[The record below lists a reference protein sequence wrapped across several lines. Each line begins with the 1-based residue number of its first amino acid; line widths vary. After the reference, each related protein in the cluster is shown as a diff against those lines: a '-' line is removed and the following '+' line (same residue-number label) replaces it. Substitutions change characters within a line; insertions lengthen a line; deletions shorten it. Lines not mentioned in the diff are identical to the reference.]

1 MASTVDVTST
11 TQVPQGSA
19 TVSNLR
25 PNVRGTGRHRNRGPD
40 RRGNPEQQDL
50 ENAPAQSTS
59 MKSSQ
64 QRRGGGRANNTSGN
78 RRQTEAQFSSLPS
91 QPPPPLDPPPGPGGG
106 GTSGNRPTK
115 DAKNAGGE
123 ILTMSQDD
131 VGDEVE
137 TEVCFI
143 CASPV
148 VHHSVAPCNHR
159 TCHICALR
167 WRALYK
173 KRACAHCRVSPFSVH
188 SSQGIS
194 SNG

>member
-1 MASTVDVTST
+1 MASAVEIAST
-11 TQVPQGSA
+11 TQVPPENA
-19 TVSNLR
+19 TVSNLG

-40 RRGNPEQQDL
+40 RRRNPEQQDL
-50 ENAPAQSTS
+50 QNASAQSTR
-59 MKSSQ
+59 MRSSQ
-64 QRRGGGRANNTSGN
+64 QRRGGGRANNTSGS
-78 RRQTEAQFSSLPS
+78 RRQTGAQLSSLPS
-91 QPPPPLDPPPGPGGG
+91 QPPPSLDPPPGPGGG

-115 DAKNAGGE
+115 DAKNPGGE
-123 ILTMSQDD
+123 ILTMDQDD

-167 WRALYK
+167 LRALYK
-173 KRACAHCRVSPFSVH
+173 TRACAHCRVSPFSVH
-188 SSQGIS
+188 IS
-194 SNG
+194 